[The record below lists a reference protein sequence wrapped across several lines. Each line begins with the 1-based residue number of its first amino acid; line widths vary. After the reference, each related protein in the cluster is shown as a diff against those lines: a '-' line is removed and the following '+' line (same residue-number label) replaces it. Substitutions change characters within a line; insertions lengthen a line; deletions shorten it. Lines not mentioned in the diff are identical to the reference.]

1 MEFYV
6 FCVTFRN
13 ALFRVGAFY
22 AFYVVAPAAA
32 FAATGAKVGIGI
44 GAGHA
49 CVGKQGAGRS
59 EGCQPLMF
67 QGVHTMCGI
76 SSLILVLIRATS
88 SLDQQYSEE
97 GFCCMRCRLPTG
109 VGIGGIQVSLPG
121 ADIKRSVTP
130 SQKQMLEFTTRSRCR

>member
-13 ALFRVGAFY
+13 ALFRVGTFY
-22 AFYVVAPAAA
+22 AFYIVAPAAA

-49 CVGKQGAGRS
+49 CGGEARGWQVRGLPAFDVS
-59 EGCQPLMF
+59 WCPHN
-67 QGVHTMCGI
+67 VGI

-97 GFCCMRCRLPTG
+97 GFCCMRCRLPDRG
-109 VGIGGIQVSLPG
+109 RNRGIQVSLPG

>member
-13 ALFRVGAFY
+13 ALFRVGTFY

-49 CVGKQGAGRS
+49 CGGEARGWQVRGLPAFDVS
-59 EGCQPLMF
+59 GCP
-67 QGVHTMCGI
+67 HN
-76 SSLILVLIRATS
+76 
-88 SLDQQYSEE
+88 
-97 GFCCMRCRLPTG
+97 
-109 VGIGGIQVSLPG
+109 VGITQCGHIFINSSFDQSN
-121 ADIKRSVTP
+121 IKS
-130 SQKQMLEFTTRSRCR
+130 